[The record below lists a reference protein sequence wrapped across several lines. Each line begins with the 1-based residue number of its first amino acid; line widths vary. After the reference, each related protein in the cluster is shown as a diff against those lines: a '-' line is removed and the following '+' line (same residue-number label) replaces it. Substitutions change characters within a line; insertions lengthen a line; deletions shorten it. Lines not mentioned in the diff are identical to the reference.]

1 MVPCIG
7 VGDHVLVARV
17 RQPGITPKLINTW
30 TRPWRAVSK
39 TGGNVYDVEDTC
51 TMWRTRVRCG
61 GHVYDV
67 EDIVMERAR
76 EVQIT
81 RMRPYAHTS
90 LNFAAELRRYSIA
103 LRARVGL
110 TWRGSKRCV

>member
-1 MVPCIG
+1 MVPYIG
-7 VGDHVLVARV
+7 IGDHVHVARV
-17 RQPGITPKLINTW
+17 RQLGITPKLINTW

-39 TGGNVYDVEDTC
+39 T
-51 TMWRTRVRCG
+51 G

-81 RMRPYAHTS
+81 RMRPYAHAS
-90 LNFAAELRRYSIA
+90 LNFAAELKRYSIA